1 MSFLLASSNPI
12 HHILDKPVGG
22 GEHINMLGKA
32 GITIHMV
39 SLLLAAIITFII
51 LRIAAKRIAVGEE
64 SQGTDRFLTKGRV
77 PQIIEVITLYLRDTI
92 LRPVLG
98 HETERYLPYLLSL
111 FFSSLLQIKGH
122 KNCLFFF

>member
-1 MSFLLASSNPI
+1 
-12 HHILDKPVGG
+12 
-22 GEHINMLGKA
+22 
-32 GITIHMV
+32 MV

-77 PQIIEVITLYLRDTI
+77 PQIIEVVTLYLRDTI

-98 HETERYLPYLLSL
+98 HETERYLPYLTLSIL
-111 FFSSLLQIKGH
+111 FHLDLQLVGH
-122 KNCLFFF
+122 DSVRRYPDCHRQGDDRERV